1 MISITCHGCGQ
12 TFDAD
17 ISTSQLVTTCPHCH
31 RTVELAPN
39 RTFGSGVAIAALV
52 VGLMQ
57 FVFVYNLIAS
67 YFRGKA
73 AGSNPW
79 DATTLEW
86 QTPKTPPSHGNWGD
100 TLPTVHRWA
109 YDYSVPGEEQ
119 DFVPQNVERKP

>member
-1 MISITCHGCGQ
+1 MHYLGFMGVPRRYYANGVGSDFYPESAATLNEFIT
-12 TFDAD
+12 
-17 ISTSQLVTTCPHCH
+17 
-31 RTVELAPN
+31 
-39 RTFGSGVAIAALV
+39 IAALV

-86 QTPKTPPSHGNWGD
+86 QTPKTPPNHGNWGD
-100 TLPTVHRWA
+100 TLPVVHRWA